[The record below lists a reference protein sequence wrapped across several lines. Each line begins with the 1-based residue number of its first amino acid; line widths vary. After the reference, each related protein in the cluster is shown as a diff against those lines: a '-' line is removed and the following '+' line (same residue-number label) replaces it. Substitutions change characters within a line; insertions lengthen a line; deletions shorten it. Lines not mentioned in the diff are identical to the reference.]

1 MGSSHTRSHKGG
13 NGKTKADL
21 VQELK
26 VLQEK
31 VDFLTS
37 EQGSKDELLER
48 QLKVVIESMP
58 AGVSIYDTNG
68 CALAFNGMVNRIW
81 GMNAPLPQSIPEF
94 GEYKGWF
101 ADSGKPVQAEEW
113 TTPRAIR
120 GGEGI
125 FGDRYDIQRFDGTR
139 GSIMLSTA
147 PVKDLERN
155 IIGWV
160 AVIQDITERK
170 RMEDEIRRSRDDLE
184 LRVQERTFELQGS
197 RDKLIA
203 QIEIRKNA
211 EKALQEN
218 QEELEVQA
226 EKLEAQT
233 EELRANNEELEKQI
247 KERIQ
252 SEEDLRKS
260 EETARQRA
268 EELEKLMDVVP
279 AAIWV
284 SQDQY
289 CKVITGNRAANR
301 FYEAGEDENVS
312 AGPVMG
318 GDQDL
323 TRRFF
328 RDGRE
333 LLPDELTM
341 QEAVSKGVNI
351 LNSELEVL
359 LPSGRWM
366 TILGN
371 ASPLKDSIGNV
382 RGCVGAFIDITER
395 KRAEETLRESKAR
408 AELRSAELDATLSSI
423 AAGVM
428 IYDSSGKLTRI
439 SDAALRMIGMT
450 AADIDMDSYNQR
462 MVAIG
467 ISKPDGTPLKKEE
480 SPYYRAMHGESIPG
494 EVVMFKLKDREPV
507 WVSTAASPIRSSAGE
522 IMGAIAVFT
531 DITEGKLAEEELKAA
546 KAQADLYLDLMGH
559 DISNMHQVAMG
570 QLELAQDVIDTE
582 GKLEA
587 ANREMIDTSLQSLWR
602 SARLIDNV
610 RKLQKIRSKDINY
623 CAISL
628 DEVLAGSIKQ
638 YDGLYPDKSIK
649 VDYGEGAHIVY
660 ANELLRDVFTNLIG
674 NAIKHSNGGK
684 VDISVKLED
693 LKDNGRK
700 FFRISIEDDGP
711 GIPDNMKYRIFNRL
725 QRGESKA
732 RGMGLGLYL
741 VKSLVESYNGNV
753 CVEDRVTGDYSKG
766 SRFVVILPA
775 MEI

>member
-58 AGVSIYDTNG
+58 AGVSIYDKNG
-68 CALAFNGMVNRIW
+68 RALAFNSMVNRIW

-113 TTPRAIR
+113 TTPRAIKS
-120 GGEGI
+120 GEGI
-125 FGDRYDIQRFDGTR
+125 FGDRYDIQRFDGAR

-147 PVKDLERN
+147 PVKDPESN

-170 RMEDEIRRSRDDLE
+170 RMEDEIRRSRDELE

-203 QIEIRKNA
+203 QIEIRKKA

-218 QEELEVQA
+218 QEELEAQA
-226 EKLEAQT
+226 EELEAQT
-233 EELRANNEELEKQI
+233 EELHVNNEELIKQI
-247 KERIQ
+247 EEHNKAEKALRE
-252 SEEDLRKS
+252 SELNARLRVV
-260 EETARQRA
+260 
-268 EELEKLMDVVP
+268 ELTTTVESSLDGILIYDK
-279 AAIWV
+279 
-284 SQDQY
+284 
-289 CKVITGNRAANR
+289 TGKIIRSNEFADKYLTSADDKNVTVQERAARNTWLFPDGTPLNIENWPAYR
-301 FYEAGEDENVS
+301 ALHGENVRDFEMIREINS
-312 AGPVMG
+312 NRMWVTMSTAPL
-318 GDQDL
+318 L
-323 TRRFF
+323 TDRGEIF
-328 RDGRE
+328 G
-333 LLPDELTM
+333 
-341 QEAVSKGVNI
+341 AV
-351 LNSELEVL
+351 
-359 LPSGRWM
+359 
-366 TILGN
+366 
-371 ASPLKDSIGNV
+371 ASYK
-382 RGCVGAFIDITER
+382 DITEH
-395 KRAEETLRESKAR
+395 KRAEGALQESKAR

-439 SDAALRMIGMT
+439 SDAALKMIGMT

-610 RKLQKIRSKDINY
+610 RKLQKIRSKDVNY
-623 CAISL
+623 SAISL

-649 VDYGEGAHIVY
+649 VDYGEGPHIVY

-684 VDISVKLED
+684 VDISIKLED
-693 LKDNGRK
+693 MNDNGRK

-711 GIPDNMKYRIFNRL
+711 GIPDNLKDRIFNRL

-741 VKSLVESYNGNV
+741 VKSLVESYNGKV
-753 CVEDRVTGDYSKG
+753 CVEDRVMGDYSKG
-766 SRFVVILPA
+766 SRFVVLLPA